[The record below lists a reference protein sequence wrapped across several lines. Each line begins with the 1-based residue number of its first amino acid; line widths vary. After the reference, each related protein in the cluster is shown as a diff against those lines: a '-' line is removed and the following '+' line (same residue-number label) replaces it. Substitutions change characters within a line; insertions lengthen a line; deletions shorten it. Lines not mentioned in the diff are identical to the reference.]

1 MVHVESAVVEF
12 EPIEATVDHPEVS
25 SISDD
30 DNASASAQDWSLPGT
45 DNIDDPE
52 DHEHTL
58 HTDENIP
65 EEERVARVAGTCL
78 RSISSALDFTCQFA
92 DKTLLMPEETVYD
105 IQNDPHNSL
114 PKQPSSTSSSGNG
127 SQSFPITFPLQSSIV
142 SGLGMGYAQQQLA
155 PPTPQTNLLVSPQA
169 MTLHLSPPTHF
180 TPPLLGFTITPSPHG
195 FQPNTTPLFGTYPSF
210 DSLTLSTPA
219 VPIPALVFESP
230 VPTDSF
236 SGLGLTAPYDP
247 YSQLLP
253 LDMGGFTLTQGDPAA
268 AVTGQNVT
276 EFDFFASLM
285 HNYNDDSGIS
295 RAAGN
300 AHAANHDRATP
311 HDLLSK
317 TFSPSTQPAPPQQPP
332 GVKIFFFLEHIPFL
346 EHGRRSRKHGQIL
359 SDRTFDFGFISTLAA
374 SP

>member
-1 MVHVESAVVEF
+1 MNT
-12 EPIEATVDHPEVS
+12 P
-25 SISDD
+25 
-30 DNASASAQDWSLPGT
+30 
-45 DNIDDPE
+45 
-52 DHEHTL
+52 
-58 HTDENIP
+58 
-65 EEERVARVAGTCL
+65 
-78 RSISSALDFTCQFA
+78 
-92 DKTLLMPEETVYD
+92 DK
-105 IQNDPHNSL
+105 NDPHNSL

-127 SQSFPITFPLQSSIV
+127 SQSFPITFPLQSCIL

-169 MTLHLSPPTHF
+169 MTPHLSPPTHF

-285 HNYNDDSGIS
+285 HNSTTTT
-295 RAAGN
+295 ATTTAGSVEPPPETPTPQLTMFDQIPTTFVEDVL
-300 AHAANHDRATP
+300 AEHPTGSTATTP
-311 HDLLSK
+311 R
-317 TFSPSTQPAPPQQPP
+317 
-332 GVKIFFFLEHIPFL
+332 VKIFFFLEHLPFLPFL
-346 EHGRRSRKHGQIL
+346 EHGPRSRKHGLHDHEPAPVPDHRIPQRQPR
-359 SDRTFDFGFISTLAA
+359 SRSTTPNLHVHAPPPTTTPRRGSRRRRPETRRPA
-374 SP
+374 KLFTCPHQGLHALLHPAVQL